1 MGLVRGM
8 TTTRATKQ
16 KKNLKRPSN
25 DHEVFLKRMGAHP
38 DQRGRTTGVN
48 KIPSY
53 KTTETAPLS
62 NRIMFIDPKQGMTPE
77 EKIAYTRTV
86 QLGQMYNKGGLQVV
100 GREDD
105 INTGKRRV

>member
-1 MGLVRGM
+1 
-8 TTTRATKQ
+8 
-16 KKNLKRPSN
+16 
-25 DHEVFLKRMGAHP
+25 
-38 DQRGRTTGVN
+38 
-48 KIPSY
+48 
-53 KTTETAPLS
+53 
-62 NRIMFIDPKQGMTPE
+62 MTPE

>member
-1 MGLVRGM
+1 
-8 TTTRATKQ
+8 
-16 KKNLKRPSN
+16 
-25 DHEVFLKRMGAHP
+25 MGAHP